1 MVNKLLCN
9 SSFTLSRESKQEIV
23 SLSPSERTVNSHSYL
38 NLLFV
43 FQANLIKME
52 MTVAIAVVMTPIL
65 AIWKMARKE
74 TRARGGR
81 MPHNK
86 GIREFLLELLLSYL
100 HWCNVP
106 SCLHSSLFFELF
118 LICNKLK

>member
-1 MVNKLLCN
+1 MSQYIKLSDFLLLRGPQIAPL
-9 SSFTLSRESKQEIV
+9 T
-23 SLSPSERTVNSHSYL
+23 YL

-52 MTVAIAVVMTPIL
+52 MTVAIAAVMTPTL
-65 AIWKMARKE
+65 AIWKMAKKE

-86 GIREFLLELLLSYL
+86 GIREFLLELFIIVL
-100 HWCNVP
+100 P
-106 SCLHSSLFFELF
+106 SLV
-118 LICNKLK
+118 